1 VKNNQEYQVMAI
13 VGGPKRGEEQSINI
27 SAPKEVGSYSL
38 KMEMKSG
45 EVVSWNNMHIDVKLS
60 AKELAKK
67 KAEEELAQKKAQEE
81 LAKKQ
86 AEELAKK
93 QVEED
98 AARQK
103 AIEEAMKQR
112 QEEETMEKQRQIEK
126 SRVPAEQKTEEKKYC
141 DPELPK
147 FWQPGC
153 IEQVKEAP
161 QQREPEGQVPTYSKP
176 KQPTAPEPTKEG
188 AKICDPNIPRYSQPG
203 CVEE

>member
-1 VKNNQEYQVMAI
+1 
-13 VGGPKRGEEQSINI
+13 
-27 SAPKEVGSYSL
+27 
-38 KMEMKSG
+38 
-45 EVVSWNNMHIDVKLS
+45 
-60 AKELAKK
+60 
-67 KAEEELAQKKAQEE
+67 
-81 LAKKQ
+81 
-86 AEELAKK
+86 
-93 QVEED
+93 
-98 AARQK
+98 
-103 AIEEAMKQR
+103 MKQR